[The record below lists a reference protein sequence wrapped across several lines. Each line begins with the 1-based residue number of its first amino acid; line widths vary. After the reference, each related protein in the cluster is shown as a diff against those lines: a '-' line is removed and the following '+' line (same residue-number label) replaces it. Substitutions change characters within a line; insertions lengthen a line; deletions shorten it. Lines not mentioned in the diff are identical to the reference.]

1 MSKLAVIQLIIN
13 SKQYYFMEKSQ
24 LERKI
29 QKKVAD
35 MFSALEQDLD
45 VKFPENLKIR
55 FSDDLCSQAED
66 LFNQQAESEKAK
78 KLRKAL
84 SRQDVVNAINA
95 YIGDCA
101 GKDAWNVELKENLK
115 DDLGFVSLER
125 IELMIHLEKEFGILI
140 TDDEFEEVETVEDVQ
155 ILVLKKLE
163 L

>member
-1 MSKLAVIQLIIN
+1 
-13 SKQYYFMEKSQ
+13 MEKSQ

-35 MFSALEQDLD
+35 MFAALEQDLD
-45 VKFPENLKIR
+45 AKFPDELKIR
-55 FSDDLCSQAED
+55 FSDDLCDKAED
-66 LFNQQAESEKAK
+66 LFNKQSEVEKANN
-78 KLRKAL
+78 LGNAL

-101 GKDAWNVELKENLK
+101 GKDAWNVELRENLK
-115 DDLGFVSLER
+115 DDLGFTSLER
-125 IELMIHLEKEFGILI
+125 IELMIHLEKEFGIVI
-140 TDDEFEEVETVEDVQ
+140 NDDEFEEVETVEDVQ

>member
-1 MSKLAVIQLIIN
+1 MIAVQLIIN
-13 SKQYYFMEKSQ
+13 LKQYYFMEKSQ

-45 VKFPENLKIR
+45 IKFPENLKIR
-55 FSDDLCSQAED
+55 FSDDLCNKAET
-66 LFNQQAESEKAK
+66 LFNQQAETEKAK

-95 YIGDCA
+95 YIGDYA
-101 GKDAWNVELKENLK
+101 GKDAWDVGLRENLK

-125 IELMIHLEKEFGILI
+125 IELMIHLEKEFGIQI
-140 TDDEFEEVETVEDVQ
+140 ADDEFEEVETVEDVQ
-155 ILVLKKLE
+155 ILVLQKLE